1 MAPRGPERCEGNAGK
16 WREGDSYSAMA
27 PRGPERLLFHPSRS
41 ENPNHQSSDY
51 RASIGRGRGEGDS
64 YSAMAPRGPER
75 WEGNDGKPS
84 RREGR
89 ERGEEV
95 YYSSEV
101 RLSSA

>member
-51 RASIGRGRGEGDS
+51 RASIGRGAGRGGFLLCHGT
-64 YSAMAPRGPER
+64 ARTGAVGRKR
-75 WEGNDGKPS
+75 WKAE
-84 RREGR
+84 
-89 ERGEEV
+89 
-95 YYSSEV
+95 
-101 RLSSA
+101 